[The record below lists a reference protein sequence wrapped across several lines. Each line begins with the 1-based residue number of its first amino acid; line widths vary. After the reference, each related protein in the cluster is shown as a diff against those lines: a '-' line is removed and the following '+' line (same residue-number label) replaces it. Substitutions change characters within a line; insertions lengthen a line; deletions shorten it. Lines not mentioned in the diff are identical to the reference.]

1 MPRLEVS
8 HSLSIVISYDS
19 AYPAAYYGK
28 ELLWTMLKAVV
39 ISGYR
44 LKYLEGILTT
54 VLVGVLL
61 L

>member
-1 MPRLEVS
+1 MSHLELS

-19 AYPAAYYGK
+19 TYPAAYYGK
-28 ELLWTMLKAVV
+28 DLLWTMLRAVV

-44 LKYLEGILTT
+44 LKYLEGIFDSCLR
-54 VLVGVLL
+54 VLL